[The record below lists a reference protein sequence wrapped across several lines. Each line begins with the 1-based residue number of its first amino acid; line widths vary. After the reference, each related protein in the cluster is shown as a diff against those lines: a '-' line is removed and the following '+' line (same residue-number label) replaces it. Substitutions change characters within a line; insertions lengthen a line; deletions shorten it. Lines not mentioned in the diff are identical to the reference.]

1 MKEKVR
7 CDGEV
12 RLYFTRSPPLF
23 FLTLFSIFFSTF
35 IIKSLGL
42 VTNKK
47 GVKHMF
53 VFLSWHYT
61 KKNVLGHL

>member
-23 FLTLFSIFFSTF
+23 FTF

-61 KKNVLGHL
+61 KKKMFWVIYRFTKD